1 VNMQELAAERG
12 LPVLAVD
19 NPQIL
24 ALRQAEFVGEQ
35 LRKAI
40 GERGS
45 AYIALSGGR
54 SPEAFL
60 RCLDEQA
67 LDWSRV
73 AITLVD
79 ERWVVEADIA
89 SNAGLIQRCLPKALA
104 SANWLPLFRGDTPQ
118 SDAQIASLALAAW
131 LPLDIVVLG
140 MGTDGHCASM
150 FSGQD
155 GLEELLNT
163 QSPILC
169 ASVRAPDGVWRM
181 TLTGAALRTGR
192 LQVLAISGKD
202 KYLTLCEA
210 FSASTTLMPVA
221 AFLAPPLHLFYS
233 PGG

>member
-1 VNMQELAAERG
+1 MSLQKLAAERG
-12 LPVLAVD
+12 LPIIAVD
-19 NPQIL
+19 NRQIL

-35 LRKAI
+35 LRQVI
-40 GERGS
+40 RERGS
-45 AYIALSGGR
+45 AYIGLSGGR

-60 RCLDEQA
+60 RCLDEQV

-79 ERWVVEADIA
+79 ERWVVETDIA
-89 SNAGLIQRCLPKALA
+89 SNAGLLQRCLPKALA
-104 SANWLPLFRGDTPQ
+104 SATWLPLFRGDTPQ
-118 SDAQIASLALAAW
+118 RDAHMASLALAAW

-155 GLEELLNT
+155 GLEQLLNAE
-163 QSPILC
+163 SSILC
-169 ASVRAPDGVWRM
+169 APVRAPDGAWRI

-192 LQVLAISGKD
+192 LQLLAISGDD

-210 FSASTTLMPVA
+210 FSASTALMPVA